1 MLLER
6 KALEIVRAASK
17 DQTRQSICGIRIEG
31 DGTTIATDGHIL
43 AKLTPTA
50 NPDGKEYPA
59 LEGVKADDGENKLQP
74 FPLPTEAVAILLKAL
89 PKKTP
94 RYLPI
99 LGNVALDVEQTNG
112 NGCAVAAITDL
123 ENPQVFKLRKV
134 TDDFPEYQSVFPK
147 GKPKLVIGFMM
158 TALENLLSTLR
169 ATGVDGF
176 VVEIRDETGPALIKA
191 RTKDGD
197 GLVTALIMPAR
208 VDNPEPWQEERKPT
222 E

>member
-1 MLLER
+1 MLLQR

-17 DQTRQSICGIRIEG
+17 DQTRQSICGIRIEA
-31 DGTTIATDGHIL
+31 DGATIATDGHIL
-43 AKLTPTA
+43 AKFTPTA

-59 LEGVKADDGENKLQP
+59 IEGVSADDGESRLQP
-74 FPLPTEAVAILLKAL
+74 FTLPSEAVAILLKAL
-89 PKKTP
+89 PKKAP
-94 RYLPI
+94 RCLPI
-99 LGNVALDVEQTNG
+99 LGHVALDVQQTNT

-134 TDDFPEYQSVFPK
+134 ADDFPTYQSVFPK
-147 GKPKLVIGFMM
+147 GKPKFVIGFMM
-158 TALENLLSTLR
+158 AALENLISTLR
-169 ATGVDGF
+169 VTGVEAF
-176 VVEIRDETGPALIKA
+176 VVEVRDETGPALIKA